1 MANINQL
8 PNELIAFIIQ
18 LVVNEP
24 DQYKY
29 STVSVP
35 VNTRFDYIASTK
47 SLRWKQIN
55 KRVVLSIRLI
65 CKRIQ
70 IVFDGMFFENLAY
83 THLDQYYN
91 DLFFLNDRSM
101 DFDTYLMNYSF
112 NFYDDLISICR
123 VPYYRAEFINNRF
136 KDRFFRVD
144 KKQNIIPR
152 QLFLSQS
159 INNVYQPN
167 FSSLACVKHLFLVF
181 SSSKGRDITRFFFH
195 NRSLLDFHPSLKEIT
210 LEIFGSAEIDH
221 DVLENL
227 RHCASKNST
236 QFHLILRTVRYKRF
250 LEFLHL
256 KDSIKSLTLDFLN
269 LEETGSDVHM
279 NFIADQCPKL
289 KTLALGGIF
298 NSFERME
305 TILSLSSLEELVL
318 PISVYVRMSDP
329 SIFAIVPTLKR
340 LTIDFYD
347 FIMALKSEQVFDS
360 LTHLQVIVQPQFKRS
375 YQNIYDIFFDAAND
389 ASINELTTIISSP
402 GVFHLKN
409 LECLELYCKT
419 NIFGNPS
426 YGDIVIESV
435 GRLVKDSNVKL
446 FTLQM
451 NRSEFSSELMHYLDS
466 VEELN
471 VVDMDSSSLV
481 PFQIEIIFQ
490 RPLQNLRQVTFSLF
504 STYFSEI
511 IDLFL
516 GDFVF
521 LVNFPM
527 LESVTGLF
535 EHFANDDA
543 ILLQNSSNHVFRKIE
558 ASMVDSKWQKNFSL
572 DEVKSF
578 FEIVLYDNVVT
589 IDHKQLLYKGSV
601 RSMQDVHP
609 VCFLINFNK
618 VRKNLELRNIDI
630 VKRAY
635 NLS

>member
-1 MANINQL
+1 MATINQL

-24 DQYKY
+24 DQSKY
-29 STVSVP
+29 STLPVP

-70 IVFDGMFFENLAY
+70 IVFDDMFFENLAY
-83 THLDQYYN
+83 EHLDQYYN

-123 VPYYRAEFINNRF
+123 VPYYRSEFINNRF

-144 KKQNIIPR
+144 KKQNVNPR
-152 QLFLSQS
+152 QLFLSPP
-159 INNVYQPN
+159 INTVYQPN

-181 SSSKGRDITRFFFH
+181 SFSKGRDLTQILFH
-195 NRSLLDFHPSLKEIT
+195 NRSLLDFYPSLKEIT
-210 LEIFGSAEIDH
+210 LEIFGSAHIDH
-221 DVLENL
+221 DVLKNL
-227 RHCASKNST
+227 RNCVSKNST
-236 QFHLILRTVRYKRF
+236 QFHLILRTVRYKKF

-256 KDSIKSLTLDFLN
+256 KDSIRSLTLDFLN
-269 LEETGSDVHM
+269 LEETGSEVYM

-298 NSFERME
+298 NSFEGME
-305 TILSLSSLEELVL
+305 NILSLSSLEELVL

-329 SIFAIVPTLKR
+329 SVFAIVPTLKR

-347 FIMALKSEQVFDS
+347 FIMAIKSKQVFDS

-389 ASINELTTIISSP
+389 ASINELTTIISSS
-402 GVFHLKN
+402 GVFHLKK

-426 YGDIVIESV
+426 YGDIVIKSV
-435 GRLVKDSNVKL
+435 GRLVKANNVKL

-451 NRSEFSSELMHYLDS
+451 NKSEFSSELMHYLDS

-481 PFQIEIIFQ
+481 PFQIETIFE
-490 RPLQNLRQVTFSLF
+490 RPLKSLRHVTFSLF
-504 STYFSEI
+504 STYFLEI

-516 GDFVF
+516 GNLSF
-521 LVNFPM
+521 LVDFPM

-543 ILLQNSSNHVFRKIE
+543 LLLQNSLNHVFGKIE
-558 ASMVDSKWQKNFSL
+558 ASMVDCKWQKNFSL

-578 FEIVLYDNVVT
+578 FEMVLYENIVT

-601 RSMQDVHP
+601 RSMQAVHP

-618 VRKNLELRNIDI
+618 VRKNLKLRNIDI
-630 VKRAY
+630 LKRT
-635 NLS
+635 